1 MLKRIQA
8 PRIEPVTTAELANY
22 LRLESD
28 TQGEEQNLL
37 ALLLTAAREFVEEY
51 TCRSLITQ
59 KWQYYVQ
66 NAYGVHLRDL
76 PRPPVQTVEE
86 RTADY
91 IVYTA
96 GYGDVPESVPAPI
109 RNAIMQYAAFLY
121 ENRGDINAEPPQA
134 VLDLLKPYVVRKL

>member
-1 MLKRIQA
+1 MLRRIQE
-8 PRIEPVTTAELANY
+8 PSVEPVSTQELAAY
-22 LRLESD
+22 LRLDEA

-76 PRPPVQTVEE
+76 HRPPVQTVEE

-91 IVYTA
+91 LVYTA

-121 ENRGDINAEPPQA
+121 ENRGDLNAEPPQA
-134 VLDLLKPYVVRKL
+134 VLQLLRPYVVRKL

>member
-121 ENRGDINAEPPQA
+121 ENRGDLNAEPPQA

>member
-1 MLKRIQA
+1 MLRRIQN
-8 PRIEPVTTAELANY
+8 PQIEPVSADELAVY
-22 LRLESD
+22 LRLDPE

-37 ALLLTAAREFVEEY
+37 ALLLTAAREFAEEY
-51 TCRSLITQ
+51 TGRSLITQ
-59 KWQYYVQ
+59 KWRYDVQ
-66 NAYGVHLRDL
+66 NAYGVHLTDL

-96 GYGDVPESVPAPI
+96 GYGDTPESVPAPI

-121 ENRGDINAEPPQA
+121 ENRGDLNAEPPQA
-134 VLDLLKPYVVRKL
+134 VLQLIRPYIVRKL

>member
-1 MLKRIQA
+1 MLRRIQD
-8 PRIEPVTTAELANY
+8 PQTEPVSVEELAAY
-22 LRLESD
+22 LRLDPEA
-28 TQGEEQNLL
+28 QGEEQALL

-121 ENRGDINAEPPQA
+121 ENRGDLNAEPPQA
-134 VLDLLKPYVVRKL
+134 VLQLLRPYVVRKL

>member
-1 MLKRIQA
+1 MIRRIQG
-8 PRIEPVTTAELANY
+8 PSVEPVSTQELAAY
-22 LRLESD
+22 LRLDEA

-37 ALLLTAAREFVEEY
+37 ALLLTVAREFAEEY
-51 TCRSLITQ
+51 TGRSLITQ
-59 KWQYYVQ
+59 KWRYDVQ
-66 NAYGVHLRDL
+66 NAYGVHLTDL

-121 ENRGDINAEPPQA
+121 ENRGDLNAEPPQA
-134 VLDLLKPYVVRKL
+134 VLQLLRPYIVRKL